1 MSMHVDMQQGR
12 GRLRAMVVRIFF
24 NGLAA
29 VSCHLP
35 GS

>member
-1 MSMHVDMQQGR
+1 MSMHFDMQQSR
-12 GRLRAMVVRIFF
+12 GRLRAMVVRVSF

>member
-1 MSMHVDMQQGR
+1 MNMHVDMQQGR
-12 GRLRAMVVRIFF
+12 AQLGAMVVRFSF

-29 VSCHLP
+29 VSCHLA

>member
-1 MSMHVDMQQGR
+1 MSMHFDMQQGR
-12 GRLRAMVVRIFF
+12 GRLGAMVVRISS